1 MISAPPRASS
11 MIESLRGMGY
21 SPGTAIA
28 DIADNSIAAGA
39 TEIDI
44 RIVDSEAGP
53 SITISDNGR
62 GMTASELQSAMTL
75 GDRSPL
81 DERDPKDLGR
91 FGLGLKTA
99 SFSQCR
105 LLTVGTKRNGVIS
118 ILRWDLDFLASAR
131 DGGWY
136 LLEGPRPGS
145 EALLEP
151 LARLDAGTVVVL
163 ETLDRMLPSS
173 GDMQELLDVTDQIER
188 HLSMVFHRFLRKG
201 RLSISI
207 NGIGII
213 KPWDPFLSANSFT
226 WHSQEVTFGS
236 HRSSIAA
243 QSFVLPH
250 RDKLSIDEY
259 DAAGGPDGWTSQQGF
274 YVYRN
279 ERLLVAGSWLG
290 LGKGKG
296 WTKDEPLRLARIRLD
311 LQNSADADWKIDIRK
326 STAQPP
332 VHYRKFLTSLAEDA
346 RERARKVFAHRGKPT
361 GPLRQPVAQ
370 AWKAHHFKDGV
381 RYRIDPDHP
390 AVESV
395 MAAAADYGP
404 AFSRDLKNL
413 LRIIEET
420 VPVQRIWLDTA
431 EEKETPLNHFAGTPS
446 KEVVEAAQILFNSMI
461 TRKGM
466 SVELARASLL
476 RTEPF
481 NLFPELVGTLN
492 SN

>member
-1 MISAPPRASS
+1 

-21 SPGTAIA
+21 SAGTAIA

-44 RIVDSEAGP
+44 RVSSSEAGP
-53 SITISDNGR
+53 SITLSDNGR
-62 GMTASELQSAMTL
+62 GMSTSELRSAMTL
-75 GDRSPL
+75 GERSPL
-81 DERDPKDLGR
+81 DYRDPNDLGR

-105 LLTVGTKRNGVIS
+105 ILTVGSKRDGIIS
-118 ILRWDLDFLASAR
+118 VLRWDLDFLAASL

-145 EALLEP
+145 ERLLDP
-151 LARLDAGTVVVL
+151 LTRLETGTVVVL
-163 ETLDRMLPSS
+163 ESLDRMLPNS

-188 HLSMVFHRFLRKG
+188 HLSMVFHRFLGRD
-201 RLSISI
+201 RLSIAI
-207 NGIGII
+207 NGIPI
-213 KPWDPFLSANSFT
+213 KPWDPFLTTNSFT
-226 WHSQEVTFGS
+226 WHSQEVKFGG
-236 HRSSIAA
+236 HKGSITA

-250 RDKLSIDEY
+250 RDKLSNDEY
-259 DAAGGPDGWTSQQGF
+259 DSAGGPDGWTSQQGF

-311 LQNSADADWKIDIRK
+311 LQNSADAEWKIDIRK

-332 VHYRKFLTSLAEDA
+332 VPYRKFLTSLAEDT
-346 RERARKVFAHRGKPT
+346 RERARKVFAHRGRPAGSLIK
-361 GPLRQPVAQ
+361 QPVAQ
-370 AWKAHHFKDGV
+370 AWQAHHMKEGV
-381 RYRIDPDHP
+381 RYKIDVGHP
-390 AVESV
+390 AVDSV
-395 MAAAADYGP
+395 LAAATDYGP
-404 AFSRDLKNL
+404 AFNRDLRNL

-431 EEKETPLNHFAGTPS
+431 EEKETPLNQFACTPS
-446 KEVVEAAQILFNSMI
+446 KEIVEAAQILFNSMI

-466 SVELARASLL
+466 SADLARASLL

-481 NLFPELVGTLN
+481 NLFPELVATLKL
-492 SN
+492 